1 MNISVITEITDNA
14 SAASGPPDCG
24 DDTTPQ
30 VGWVLYDGECEF
42 CRGIVRLIRGILA
55 PRGFAFLPLQTPW
68 VRAVFD
74 LPERELLSEMRVL
87 LRSGEKFGGADAI
100 PVLASTIWWAWPIV
114 LLARIPGAR
123 RLLGS
128 AYRYVAARRYC
139 IAGACDIPGK
149 WPRRNP

>member
-1 MNISVITEITDNA
+1 MHISVFTEITDTS
-14 SAASGPPDCG
+14 SAGHGCRNCG
-24 DDTTPQ
+24 DDAAPQ

-42 CRGIVRLIRGILA
+42 CRGIVRRIRGILT

-68 VRAVFD
+68 VRAAFD

-87 LRSGEKFGGADAI
+87 VRTGEKFGGADAI
-100 PVLASTIWWAWPIV
+100 LVLAGTIWWAWPV
-114 LLARIPGAR
+114 VVLARIPGAR

-139 IAGACDIPGK
+139 VAGACDIPGK
-149 WPRRNP
+149 SPARNP